1 VIKKIGRE
9 MDIQYTKFESEMNIL
24 NTKIGSKIDIQYTH
38 DSVLAGTNITYLLA
52 LMQLHLNPSFKG
64 NQ

>member
-1 VIKKIGRE
+1 MGEEGKIDIQDKKIGRE

-38 DSVLAGTNITYLLA
+38 DSVLAGIISYTVC
-52 LMQLHLNPSFKG
+52 
-64 NQ
+64 